1 MLDDTPISVT
11 LTASQLG
18 HALGAVRFRR
28 KKRER
33 EMAKSDFV
41 PEPGRVDT
49 NEVKVARLRE
59 AEDLMQEALDEHLG
73 VTMRVTKLSDD
84 RETGPS
90 AEAMKAAW
98 RTVWRQGELA
108 RAFDAFAAQVV
119 QRAIAALT
127 CESCG
132 GLYPNEDCGNRKN
145 AIYLQKPIPCR
156 PGQP

>member
-59 AEDLMQEALDEHLG
+59 AEDLMQEALDEHL
-73 VTMRVTKLSDD
+73 
-84 RETGPS
+84 S
-90 AEAMKAAW
+90 AM
-98 RTVWRQGELA
+98 V
-108 RAFDAFAAQVV
+108 RA
-119 QRAIAALT
+119 
-127 CESCG
+127 
-132 GLYPNEDCGNRKN
+132 
-145 AIYLQKPIPCR
+145 
-156 PGQP
+156 